1 MFKWIKRKILKS
13 IINDIK
19 KEMPLLKDEV
29 LKLLEVYTDEL
40 LEFCKKKLKDAIE
53 EFVNYKFNKTI

>member
-1 MFKWIKRKILKS
+1 MFQWIKRRILKS
-13 IINDIK
+13 VINDIK
-19 KEMPLLKDEV
+19 KDMPHLKEEA
-29 LKLLEVYTDEL
+29 LKVLEVFNNEL

>member
-1 MFKWIKRKILKS
+1 MFQWIKRKILKS
-13 IINDIK
+13 VINDIK
-19 KEMPLLKDEV
+19 KDMPHLKEEA
-29 LKLLEVYTDEL
+29 LKVLEVFSNEL

>member
-19 KEMPLLKDEV
+19 KEMPHLKDEV